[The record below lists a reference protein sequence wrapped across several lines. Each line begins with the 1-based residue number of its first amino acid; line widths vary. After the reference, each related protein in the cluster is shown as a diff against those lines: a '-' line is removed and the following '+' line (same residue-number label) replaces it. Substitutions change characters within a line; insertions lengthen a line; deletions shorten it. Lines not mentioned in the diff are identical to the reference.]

1 MTHTVLRGCTPTLF
15 FFLGLFS
22 LGGARYVGAPL
33 PNKLG
38 YVDAPL
44 PKKLGFWQK
53 LTPVTILETLVGIN
67 LFEISVYREGFGGS
81 KGGLNC
87 VTG

>member
-22 LGGARYVGAPL
+22 LGGARYVG
-33 PNKLG
+33 
-38 YVDAPL
+38 APL